1 VTAATLQA
9 LAAELTTAT
18 LEVQSVTEQ
27 ARLRGL
33 TVETF
38 GLTTAIENA
47 LTPAPFDFDA
57 PLPPLNIRTVRPWDA
72 EQTGTKP

>member
-1 VTAATLQA
+1 MTAATLQA

-18 LEVQSVTEQ
+18 LEVQAVTEQ

-38 GLTTAIENA
+38 GLTHGQDVLISKLRRMDPVLRAQR
-47 LTPAPFDFDA
+47 LTK
-57 PLPPLNIRTVRPWDA
+57 
-72 EQTGTKP
+72 EQA